1 MPMRDKVRLTAKQ
14 WERTIDN
21 INTLG
26 MAALSGGVADAIIVK
41 EQSRIAVDASGV
53 VLGLMLMI
61 VSVWLTKKLNGGNV

>member
-1 MPMRDKVRLTAKQ
+1 MRDKVRLTAKQ